1 MTLGNM
7 RKLQNCLQKSLKKSK
22 LKLMK
27 LVEWRFPKKTQRTFL
42 KTNSGRNIILL
53 DYYGYHIV
61 EKQSDM
67 TVLQEM
73 FILKGRY
80 ELDKEIAEAE
90 ENEIKNLSKK

>member
-1 MTLGNM
+1 
-7 RKLQNCLQKSLKKSK
+7 
-22 LKLMK
+22 
-27 LVEWRFPKKTQRTFL
+27 
-42 KTNSGRNIILL
+42 
-53 DYYGYHIV
+53 
-61 EKQSDM
+61 M